1 MAHCISGLRSRQ
13 LCDRPE
19 KLLEKS
25 FAVVAAAAA
34 GLDSASCKI
43 NVFALD
49 VCLSDL
55 AFPQHN
61 NLFFL
66 CRNNSYNCHLHIEC
80 SHCKTTDWRKKLNDI
95 RQAVQEFMLT
105 LAVHYH
111 FWLDMIELFWSGWTV
126 LNCIFYFDYL
136 HYGSNGILF
145 IKKNNKLR
153 YHKHGKCISKADW
166 SNWGKHSMS
175 HQASNNSCVIYFV
188 LYSICL
194 FCILS
199 FLFKRFEKI
208 REKLY
213 NRNVYERT
221 QEIKE
226 ERQSLPYWRWA
237 KTLHSNLDSD

>member
-1 MAHCISGLRSRQ
+1 MYKHSQSLYIYTYIIFFFIQKQIRPGLLVKSARFDVAFCVAHCISGLRSRQ

-49 VCLSDL
+49 VYPSDL

-111 FWLDMIELFWSGWTV
+111 F
-126 LNCIFYFDYL
+126 
-136 HYGSNGILF
+136 
-145 IKKNNKLR
+145 
-153 YHKHGKCISKADW
+153 
-166 SNWGKHSMS
+166 
-175 HQASNNSCVIYFV
+175 
-188 LYSICL
+188 
-194 FCILS
+194 
-199 FLFKRFEKI
+199 
-208 REKLY
+208 
-213 NRNVYERT
+213 
-221 QEIKE
+221 
-226 ERQSLPYWRWA
+226 
-237 KTLHSNLDSD
+237 